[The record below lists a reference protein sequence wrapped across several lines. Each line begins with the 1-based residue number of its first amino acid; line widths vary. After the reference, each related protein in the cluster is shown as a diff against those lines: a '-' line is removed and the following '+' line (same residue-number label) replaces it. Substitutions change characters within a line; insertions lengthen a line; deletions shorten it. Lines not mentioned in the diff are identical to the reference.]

1 MRSFLVILFTVAF
14 SHFSYSQIGGQTVF
28 GSLDIPAA
36 ARVAAAGGLL
46 PAVADGDVNL
56 ALYNPSLL
64 DSTTHQKLG
73 LSYVN
78 YFSGINLGFA
88 SYAHHLDSSN
98 ITLAA
103 TMQYVN
109 YGDFTERDAAGNDLG
124 SFRAGDYALTIGAAK
139 PIDSLFTIGANAKV
153 IYSNL
158 ATYNALG
165 VAVDAGITYRN
176 PKRLLTAALVLRNL
190 GVQVNGYTS
199 DVRDTLPANLMISV
213 SKKLRYAPFRFS
225 VTYDQMQLW
234 DLTNGEETGST
245 IDPLTGELIEEN
257 NFKLGDQFM
266 RHITLGTELLLG
278 DNFNVQVGYNYR
290 RRQEMKLADRPG
302 TAGLSWGLG
311 LRIKR
316 FDISYARASYH
327 LAGGSNHFTISTR
340 LGS

>member
-1 MRSFLVILFTVAF
+1 M
-14 SHFSYSQIGGQTVF
+14 
-28 GSLDIPAA
+28 
-36 ARVAAAGGLL
+36 

-64 DSTTHQKLG
+64 DSTSHQKLG

-88 SYAHHLDSSN
+88 SYAHHLDSSD

-139 PIDSLFTIGANAKV
+139 PIDSLFTVGANAKV
-153 IYSNL
+153 
-158 ATYNALG
+158 TYNALG
-165 VAVDAGITYRN
+165 LAIDAGITYNN

-225 VTYDQMQLW
+225 VTYDQMQQW
-234 DLTNGEETGST
+234 DLTAGDPTSST

-257 NFKLGDQFM
+257 SFELGDQFM
-266 RHITLGTELLLG
+266 RHIILGTELLLG

-290 RRQEMKLADRPG
+290 RRQEMKLSDRPG